1 MSDSTLP
8 AASSHPLRTA
18 LSWLAWPG
26 LLAICTAIMAYGFA
40 VEMPALFF
48 NIAYLVLALCL
59 YALEQ
64 TMPHERV
71 WNENDGQTFAN
82 FAFSLF
88 SFGVV
93 LAAVIFSA
101 VFGFSSFVTP
111 ASVPGYGIWPRTWPM
126 WSQVILAIAAAEFG
140 LYW

>member
-18 LSWLAWPG
+18 LSWLAWSG

-82 FAFSLF
+82 IAHTLPSK
-88 SFGVV
+88 GVV
-93 LAAVIFSA
+93 QAAVIFST
-101 VFGFSSFVTP
+101 VIVISTYVTP
-111 ASVPGYGIWPRTWPM
+111 ASEPGYGIWPRTRLLLFF
-126 WSQVILAIAAAEFG
+126 VVLVFV
-140 LYW
+140 

>member
-8 AASSHPLRTA
+8 AASTSPFRTA
-18 LSWLAWPG
+18 IAWLAWPG
-26 LLAICTAIMAYGFA
+26 LLAICIAIMAYGFS

-48 NIAYLVLALCL
+48 NIAYLVLALSL

-82 FAFSLF
+82 IAHTLTSK
-88 SFGVV
+88 GVV
-93 LAAVIFSA
+93 QAAVIFST
-101 VFGFSSFVTP
+101 VIGISSYVTP
-111 ASVPGYGIWPRTWPM
+111 AS
-126 WSQVILAIAAAEFG
+126 
-140 LYW
+140 